1 MLGYRPNAAPL
12 KPHYSAVLS
21 AAAAKISAFTSMKTT
36 SSVLSVSPSAWASWS
51 FVNTGGG
58 KWSRCPSKLK
68 LQTYTTILFTW
79 SAKTELPCDGIVIH
93 FPNCQHSSIKWLP
106 AGCKS
111 VIEWIIE
118 VCGGEQQA
126 NCNFRQE
133 VAHIM
138 HSSVNWTTIL
148 LGTPVT

>member
-21 AAAAKISAFTSMKTT
+21 AAAAKISAFTSMNTT

-58 KWSRCPSKLK
+58 KWSWCPSKRK
-68 LQTYTTILFTW
+68 LQTYTTNLFTHGALKL
-79 SAKTELPCDGIVIH
+79 SCRVMGSSFI
-93 FPNCQHSSIKWLP
+93 FPTVGTVAAA
-106 AGCKS
+106 AGWKS

-118 VCGGEQQA
+118 VCGGERQA